1 MATKD
6 FIYDLI
12 EGLQKN
18 GDDYILLNPTVLESK
33 DSVPVIDYHTRYQ
46 ITEKPEKII
55 DVLIGACEMLHLEAE
70 QIAKENGIDFDEHL
84 EDLLGNNGFD
94 DEYDDDDEQPF

>member
-33 DSVPVIDYHTRYQ
+33 DSAPLIDYHIRYQ
-46 ITEKPEKII
+46 ISNKPEKII

-70 QIAKENGIDFDEHL
+70 QIAEENRIVTGKQLD
-84 EDLLGNNGFD
+84 
-94 DEYDDDDEQPF
+94 